1 MGKLIYS
8 VIGSLDG
15 YLNDEH
21 GRYAWAVPGEDLV
34 WFLDEVLAGVGT
46 HLYGR
51 RMYQEMAVW
60 ETDPQAAEQS
70 PASARFAEVWRAAD
84 KVVFSTT
91 LPTVTTRRTR
101 LERSFDAGLV
111 RRLKAEASGD
121 LTVDGPTLAAS
132 ALREH
137 LVDEVQRVVVP
148 VVVGGGTPIFPPGV
162 RLDLELTEERRFDRG
177 LVFLRY
183 AVR

>member
-1 MGKLIYS
+1 KLIYS

-60 ETDPQAAEQS
+60 ETDPQATEQS

-91 LPTVTTRRTR
+91 LPTVTTHRTR
-101 LERSFDAGLV
+101 L
-111 RRLKAEASGD
+111 
-121 LTVDGPTLAAS
+121 
-132 ALREH
+132 
-137 LVDEVQRVVVP
+137 
-148 VVVGGGTPIFPPGV
+148 
-162 RLDLELTEERRFDRG
+162 
-177 LVFLRY
+177 
-183 AVR
+183 